1 VGVIERRRNCYA
13 PPQKKANPL
22 ARNTARPARK
32 IQTMTV
38 RFATIADLPALQEL
52 IELSAR
58 HLSVGFYTP
67 AQIDA
72 AVKYVFGVDT
82 QLIADGTYYV
92 IPGAAGPVA
101 AGGWSARRT
110 LYGGDQMKSAD
121 DPKLDP
127 ARDAARIRAFFVHP
141 DWARRG
147 LARQIYYECEQAAY
161 AAGFRRFELMATLPG
176 EPLYR
181 ALGFTPVEYLT
192 SAVADGIHIPFVR
205 MTRPI
210 DRSATSGLNGNLC

>member
-1 VGVIERRRNCYA
+1 M
-13 PPQKKANPL
+13 
-22 ARNTARPARK
+22 TARL
-32 IQTMTV
+32 
-38 RFATIADLPALQEL
+38 ATIADVPALQEL

-58 HLSVGFYTP
+58 SLSVGFYTP

-72 AVKYVFGVDT
+72 AVKHIFGVDT
-82 QLIADGTYYV
+82 QLIADGTYYL
-92 IPGAAGPVA
+92 IPSATGPVA

-121 DPKLDP
+121 DPMLDP
-127 ARDAARIRAFFVHP
+127 ATDAARIRAFFVHP

-147 LARQIYYECEQAAY
+147 LARQISLACAQAAY
-161 AAGFRRFELMATLPG
+161 AAGFRQFELMATLPG

-181 ALGFTPVEYLT
+181 ALGF
-192 SAVADGIHIPFVR
+192 SAVEHLTTTVADSVEIPFIR

-210 DRSATSGLNGNLC
+210 DGPSAAFS